1 VNRLLAAKDWLPFFM
16 YRKYGTPKM
25 QVRGTQSFSVI
36 RAIHGTHLS
45 GQRFALLKIAPGNFF
60 MSKDGFCFR
69 R

>member
-25 QVRGTQSFSVI
+25 QEQFSVI